1 MQEFYQLRALGSSMN
16 LGPSI
21 PTTLREWKHWMQWK
35 VGAVFVVP
43 EETIAAVFVVPEE
56 TIAAVFLMIML
67 PHYQQTRV
75 NCSAL
80 FSGDK
85 VEIEKDI
92 ALASLIAKDEEMAE
106 RMQGY
111 PKSTKS
117 TKYFADKS
125 FGSEVE
131 KWSREFQRLTN
142 QWYINA
148 TKDCQAFKRTRGYI
162 MSPLTR
168 EEGEFP
174 IAFSIVA
181 FKDVEMVERLLRI
194 VYRPQNRY
202 CIHVDSKADAEF
214 YSALKAV
221 AACFP
226 GNVRMSSRRV
236 DVRWGTFT
244 VLEPELIC
252 MQDLW
257 DMDNNFN
264 LNAGTSQN
272 SVRNEQQ
279 NKKKWKYFIN
289 LTGQEFPLKTN
300 FELVQILK
308 TFKGA
313 NHEEG
318 TRKRA
323 DSGRWPSTPPHGII
337 PTKGGVHTLLNRATV
352 DFILHNE
359 KAADFIDWLRSTG
372 IPDETLFASIN
383 YNPQLNI
390 PGTYNGNKMEN
401 IEPLTRYKMWYGH
414 NCYSGQTVRGVCILS
429 TGDLHRLGEAPHLFA
444 NKFYLHQDRVVIGCL
459 EEKLFNDTRDEY
471 LGTKIFNTT
480 FYAQQEF
487 VKHQVPGDPFRL

>member
-1 MQEFYQLRALGSSMN
+1 MSLKELVKWSKCLKCQQVHSVCNSYRRLFAGIIIVCTTVIFSFCSTQIRWTEYMTSYRSNSVRDVLDTADSPKDRTRLDSFNYSPLSVLSQSTPEKKVEINLRYSKYTFNKSVEFLIKTFR
-16 LGPSI
+16 
-21 PTTLREWKHWMQWK
+21 
-35 VGAVFVVP
+35 
-43 EETIAAVFVVPEE
+43 
-56 TIAAVFLMIML
+56 
-67 PHYQQTRV
+67 HYQQTRV

-92 ALASLIAKDEEMAE
+92 AVASMIAKDEKMAE
-106 RMQGY
+106 RMHRN

-117 TKYFADKS
+117 NKYFADKL
-125 FGSEVE
+125 FESEVE
-131 KWSREFQRLTN
+131 KWSWGYKRLTN

-194 VYRPQNRY
+194 LYRPQNRY
-202 CIHVDSKADAEF
+202 CIHVDSKADVEF

-323 DSGRWPSTPPHGII
+323 NGDRWQSTPPHGII
-337 PTKGGVHTLLNRATV
+337 PTKGGVHTLLNR
-352 DFILHNE
+352 
-359 KAADFIDWLRSTG
+359 
-372 IPDETLFASIN
+372 
-383 YNPQLNI
+383 
-390 PGTYNGNKMEN
+390 
-401 IEPLTRYKMWYGH
+401 
-414 NCYSGQTVRGVCILS
+414 
-429 TGDLHRLGEAPHLFA
+429 
-444 NKFYLHQDRVVIGCL
+444 
-459 EEKLFNDTRDEY
+459 
-471 LGTKIFNTT
+471 
-480 FYAQQEF
+480 
-487 VKHQVPGDPFRL
+487 